1 MVTFYKFSTSLSY
14 IDRMFE
20 KRYSQT
26 SGMFKGIS
34 LCVTIFL
41 VMLKILHKMY
51 ESKTKKLTNG
61 IRENF
66 KYINEIEQAQKKTK

>member
-20 KRYSQT
+20 KRYSQA
-26 SGMFKGIS
+26 SGMFKGIL

-41 VMLKILHKMY
+41 AMLKVLYKMY

-66 KYINEIEQAQKKTK
+66 KYINEIEQAQKKAK